1 VNESDTV
8 VSKIDSVVSEI
19 DTLVSKIDTVGV
31 MGSNKKKPICRQPLD
46 FTVTMTLTTLGHKS
60 FYYVQNMLT

>member
-31 MGSNKKKPICRQPLD
+31 MGSNKKKTYL
-46 FTVTMTLTTLGHKS
+46 
-60 FYYVQNMLT
+60 